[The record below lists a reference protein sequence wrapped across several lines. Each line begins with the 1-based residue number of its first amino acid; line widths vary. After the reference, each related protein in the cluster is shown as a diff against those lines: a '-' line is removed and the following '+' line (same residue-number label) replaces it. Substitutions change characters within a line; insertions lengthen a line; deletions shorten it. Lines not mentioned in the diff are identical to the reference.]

1 MRKKII
7 VTLSLLLQ
15 LTISTSYS
23 NTPKK
28 LEVSRNILQSGE
40 INLNLKDVS
49 IKKIF
54 ILIEQQI
61 NTKFIYMS
69 DQKFLENKITIAVN
83 NQDLDQVL
91 EVLKTKTNLDF
102 KITKN
107 GILVKELSKTIQK
120 TTQINVQEARKI
132 IGVVLDE
139 SNLSIPGASVFVAGT
154 AIETTTDFDGKFTL
168 KVPSAES
175 VLIVSF
181 AGYETKEQI
190 VGDKTTLT
198 IQLKEISNNLQEV
211 VVIGYGTQRKKDLTG
226 AVGSIKSRD
235 LMQRPAINVEQ
246 SLAGK
251 IAGVNVS
258 TNSGR
263 PGGRTSISIRGFS
276 SINATNNPLYVVDG
290 IIWTDGI
297 SNLNPNDVESIDVL
311 KDASSTAIYG
321 TRGSN
326 GVIIV
331 TTKRGTKQSSEI
343 RYDTYFSINQ
353 LPASRKLN
361 VLNSKEWLSLEEEVY
376 KNASKFDPIG
386 FKAGKYIDPV
396 EKRKAYLVGNTLGN
410 RELFTLDTNGIPQP
424 IYDIDWSKQ
433 VFRTSYSQNH
443 NLSFSGGN
451 AKTNYGFYLGYADD
465 NGIIKE
471 SFQKKYN
478 VRAVIDQ
485 QMKDWL
491 KVGITLSYVRK
502 NEGGVDDS
510 NGSYN
515 VIRNV
520 VEMVPFIPYK
530 YADGTYGY
538 GGDYAGLEKL
548 DNPLSQVYEN
558 IILFN
563 SNAFN
568 GSSYAN
574 FKIFKGLEFTSTFGS
589 NISNEI
595 DTNFSSSKLQ
605 GGTSKNTAQISSNES
620 RFWQLSNRFN
630 YSRKFNNNHTINALL
645 GTEKQSFNMFSW
657 TAATSSMPD
666 DYYSFFNLGAGATPV
681 APSSSTNSYQMESYF
696 GRVNYNL
703 KDKYL
708 FTLTGR
714 FDGSSR
720 FGKNNQFAFFPSAAA
735 AWRLSGEDF
744 LKNNPTISNL
754 KLRTSYG
761 ITGNSEIGSYRS
773 LANLSTNT
781 YIFGNTRASGSA
793 IDRLANPDLQWEK
806 TAQFDAG
813 LELGLFND
821 RINIVADVYYK
832 KTSDL
837 LLDAPIPASSGYST
851 VTKNIGDMENKGL
864 DLTINTINIQSKDFS
879 WSTSFNISFLKN
891 KITALGA
898 NNEDI
903 IYGFKGG
910 QILRVGQ
917 SVGSIFGYVR
927 DGIYSTDEADQAKAY
942 GKLPGDVKIR
952 DINHDGIINANDRV
966 IIGKGIP
973 DFYGTFA
980 NTFSYKRFDL
990 IIELQYSKGNDIF
1003 DNSRNSSEGRFG
1015 TANNYSTVLDSWSPT
1030 NQGAILEQVRPTG
1043 YSYYMD
1049 TRKLSDGSFI
1059 RGKNISLGYTLV
1071 PSLTK
1076 KLGLSSLRV
1085 YASAQNFF
1093 LITKYFGYDPELNN
1107 YNTAFSQG
1115 ITYTNYPKPKT
1126 YMYGLSISF

>member
-23 NTPKK
+23 NTPKN

-83 NQDLDQVL
+83 NQDLEQVL

-107 GILVKELSKTIQK
+107 GVLVKELNNTKEKNAQDT
-120 TTQINVQEARKI
+120 RKI
-132 IGVVLDE
+132 VGLVLDE
-139 SNLSIPGASVFVAGT
+139 TNSPIPGASVFIKGT
-154 AIETTTDFDGKFTL
+154 AIETQTDLEGKFTL
-168 KVPSAES
+168 KAPSAES

-181 AGYETKEQI
+181 IGFETKEQI
-190 VGDKTTLT
+190 IGDKTTLT

-211 VVIGYGTQRKKDLTG
+211 VVIGYGTQRKTDLTG
-226 AVGSIKSRD
+226 AVSSIKSRD

-276 SINATNNPLYVVDG
+276 SINATNDPLYVVDG

-331 TTKRGTKQSSEI
+331 TTKRGTKQSSQI

-353 LPASRKLN
+353 LPASRNLN

-386 FKAGKYIDPV
+386 FQAGKYINPV

-410 RELFTLDTNGIPQP
+410 RELFTLDPNGIPQP

-443 NLSFSGGN
+443 NLAFSGGN
-451 AKTNYGFYLGYADD
+451 AKTNYGFYLGYAND

-485 QMKDWL
+485 QIKDWL
-491 KVGITLSYVRK
+491 KVGVTLSYVRK

-530 YADGTYGY
+530 YADGAYGY

-548 DNPLSQVYEN
+548 DNPLSEVYEN
-558 IILFN
+558 NILFN

-589 NISNEI
+589 NISNDI
-595 DTNFSSSKLQ
+595 NTNSSRSKLQ
-605 GGTSKNTAQISSNES
+605 GGTRKNTAQISSNES
-620 RFWQLSNRFN
+620 
-630 YSRKFNNNHTINALL
+630 
-645 GTEKQSFNMFSW
+645 
-657 TAATSSMPD
+657 
-666 DYYSFFNLGAGATPV
+666 
-681 APSSSTNSYQMESYF
+681 
-696 GRVNYNL
+696 
-703 KDKYL
+703 
-708 FTLTGR
+708 
-714 FDGSSR
+714 
-720 FGKNNQFAFFPSAAA
+720 
-735 AWRLSGEDF
+735 
-744 LKNNPTISNL
+744 
-754 KLRTSYG
+754 
-761 ITGNSEIGSYRS
+761 
-773 LANLSTNT
+773 
-781 YIFGNTRASGSA
+781 IF
-793 IDRLANPDLQWEK
+793 
-806 TAQFDAG
+806 
-813 LELGLFND
+813 
-821 RINIVADVYYK
+821 
-832 KTSDL
+832 
-837 LLDAPIPASSGYST
+837 
-851 VTKNIGDMENKGL
+851 
-864 DLTINTINIQSKDFS
+864 
-879 WSTSFNISFLKN
+879 
-891 KITALGA
+891 
-898 NNEDI
+898 
-903 IYGFKGG
+903 
-910 QILRVGQ
+910 
-917 SVGSIFGYVR
+917 
-927 DGIYSTDEADQAKAY
+927 
-942 GKLPGDVKIR
+942 
-952 DINHDGIINANDRV
+952 
-966 IIGKGIP
+966 
-973 DFYGTFA
+973 
-980 NTFSYKRFDL
+980 
-990 IIELQYSKGNDIF
+990 
-1003 DNSRNSSEGRFG
+1003 
-1015 TANNYSTVLDSWSPT
+1015 
-1030 NQGAILEQVRPTG
+1030 
-1043 YSYYMD
+1043 
-1049 TRKLSDGSFI
+1049 
-1059 RGKNISLGYTLV
+1059 
-1071 PSLTK
+1071 
-1076 KLGLSSLRV
+1076 
-1085 YASAQNFF
+1085 
-1093 LITKYFGYDPELNN
+1093 
-1107 YNTAFSQG
+1107 
-1115 ITYTNYPKPKT
+1115 
-1126 YMYGLSISF
+1126 

>member
-1 MRKKII
+1 M
-7 VTLSLLLQ
+7 
-15 LTISTSYS
+15 
-23 NTPKK
+23 
-28 LEVSRNILQSGE
+28 G
-40 INLNLKDVS
+40 
-49 IKKIF
+49 
-54 ILIEQQI
+54 
-61 NTKFIYMS
+61 
-69 DQKFLENKITIAVN
+69 
-83 NQDLDQVL
+83 
-91 EVLKTKTNLDF
+91 LDF

-107 GILVKELSKTIQK
+107 GVLVKELIGITPKSILKSIPK
-120 TTQINVQEARKI
+120 KNQENRKI
-132 IGVVLDE
+132 TGVVLDE
-139 SNLSIPGASVFVAGT
+139 SNLPIPGASVFVAGT
-154 AIETTTDFDGKFTL
+154 TIATITDFDGKFTIN
-168 KVPSAES
+168 VPANTTILS
-175 VLIVSF
+175 VSYVGF
-181 AGYETKEQI
+181 ETKEINIENQTEI
-190 VGDKTTLT
+190 KVMLFESAS
-198 IQLKEISNNLQEV
+198 QLDEV
-211 VVIGYGTQRKKDLTG
+211 VVVGYGTQRKTDLTG

-276 SINATNNPLYVVDG
+276 SINATNDPLYMVDG
-290 IIWTDGI
+290 IVWTDGI

-321 TRGSN
+321 IRGSN

-331 TTKRGTKQSSEI
+331 TTKRGTKNSSQI
-343 RYDTYFSINQ
+343 RYDTYFSVNE
-353 LPASRKLN
+353 LPASRNLD

-376 KNASKFDPIG
+376 KNASKFD
-386 FKAGKYIDPV
+386 KAGYESGKYIDPV

-410 RELFTLDTNGIPQP
+410 RELFTLDSNGIPQP
-424 IYDIDWSKQ
+424 IYDVDWSKQ

-443 NLSFSGGN
+443 NLAFSGGN
-451 AKTNYGFYLGYADD
+451 ARTNYGFYLGYADD

-491 KVGITLSYVRK
+491 KVGVTLSYVRK
-502 NEGGVDDS
+502 NEGGVEDS

-548 DNPLSQVYEN
+548 NNPLSEVYEN
-558 IILFN
+558 NILFN

-595 DTNFSSSKLQ
+595 NTNFSSSKLQ
-605 GGTSKNTAQISSNES
+605 GGTRKNTARISSNES

-630 YSRKFNNNHTINALL
+630 YSRKFNNKHTINALL
-645 GTEKQSFNMFSW
+645 GTEKQRFNVLSW
-657 TAATSSMPD
+657 TAATTLMPD
-666 DYYSFFNLGAGATPV
+666 DYYSFFNLGAGATPL

-708 FTLTGR
+708 LTLTGR

-735 AWRLSGEDF
+735 AWRLSEEDF

-754 KLRTSYG
+754 KIRTSYG

-781 YIFGNTRASGSA
+781 YIFGDTRASGSA
-793 IDRLANPDLQWEK
+793 IGRLANADLQWEK
-806 TAQFDAG
+806 TAQYDAG

-821 RINIVADVYYK
+821 RVNIVADVYYK

-851 VTKNIGDMENKGL
+851 VTKNIGNMENKGL
-864 DLTINTINIQSKDFS
+864 DLTINTSNIQRKNFS

-903 IYGFKGG
+903 TYGFKEG

-927 DGIYSTDEADQAKAY
+927 DGIYSTDETEQAIAY

-952 DINHDGIINANDRV
+952 DFNQDGIINAKNRV

-980 NTFSYKRFDL
+980 NTFTYKGFDL

-1003 DNSRNSSEGRFG
+1003 NNTRNSSEGRFG
-1015 TANNYSTVLDSWSPT
+1015 IANNYSTVLESWSPN
-1030 NQGAILEQVRPTG
+1030 NQGSELEQVRPTG
-1043 YSYYMD
+1043 YSYLMD
-1049 TRKLSDGSFI
+1049 TRKLSDGSLI
-1059 RGKNISLGYTLV
+1059 RGKNISLGYTLA

-1076 KLGLSSLRV
+1076 KLGLSTLRV

-1115 ITYTNYPKPKT
+1115 ITYSNYPKPKT

>member
-1 MRKKII
+1 MKQKII
-7 VTLSLLLQ
+7 LTLYLLL
-15 LTISTSYS
+15 LFGTGVTYS
-23 NTPKK
+23 NTSKTSIAEENIVKK
-28 LEVSRNILQSGE
+28 TK
-40 INLNLKDVS
+40 INLNLKNASV
-49 IKKIF
+49 KQIF
-54 ILIEQQI
+54 TLIEQQI
-61 NTKFIYMS
+61 NNKFIYMS
-69 DQKFLENKITIAVN
+69 DQNFLQKRISLTIN
-83 NQDLDQVL
+83 NQDLNQVL
-91 EVLKTKTNLDF
+91 AVLKNKVSLDF

-107 GILVKELSKTIQK
+107 GVLVKELIEITPKSTAKK
-120 TTQINVQEARKI
+120 NQENRKI
-132 IGVVLDE
+132 TGVVLDE
-139 SNLSIPGASVFVAGT
+139 SNLPIPGASIFVA
-154 AIETTTDFDGKFTL
+154 ATTIATSTDFDGKFTIN
-168 KVPSAES
+168 VPVNTTILS
-175 VLIVSF
+175 VSYIGF
-181 AGYETKEQI
+181 ETKEINIENQTEI
-190 VGDKTTLT
+190 KVMLFESAS
-198 IQLKEISNNLQEV
+198 QLDEV
-211 VVIGYGTQRKKDLTG
+211 VVIGYGTQRKTDLTG

-276 SINATNNPLYVVDG
+276 SINATNDPLYVVDG
-290 IIWTDGI
+290 IVWTDGI

-331 TTKRGTKQSSEI
+331 TTKRGTKNSSQI
-343 RYDTYFSINQ
+343 RYDTYFSVNQ
-353 LPASRKLN
+353 LPASRNLD
-361 VLNSKEWLSLEEEVY
+361 VLNSKQWLSLEEEVY
-376 KNASKFDPIG
+376 KNASKFDAVG
-386 FKAGKYIDPV
+386 YKSGKYINPV

-410 RELFTLDTNGIPQP
+410 RELFTLDSNGIPQP

-433 VFRTSYSQNH
+433 VFRKSYSQNH
-443 NLSFSGGN
+443 NLAFSGGN
-451 AKTNYGFYLGYADD
+451 DRTNYGFYLGYADD

-491 KVGITLSYVRK
+491 KIGVTLSYVRK
-502 NEGGVDDS
+502 NEGGVNDS

-530 YADGTYGY
+530 YADGTYGF

-548 DNPLSQVYEN
+548 DNPLSEVYEN
-558 IILFN
+558 NILFN
-563 SNAFN
+563 SNSFN

-589 NISNEI
+589 NISNDI
-595 DTNFSSSKLQ
+595 NTNFSSSKLQ
-605 GGTSKNTAQISSNES
+605 GGTRKNTAQISSNES

-630 YSRKFNNNHTINALL
+630 YNRKFNNNHTINALL
-645 GTEKQSFNMFSW
+645 GTEKQKFNVLSW
-657 TAATSSMPD
+657 NAATTSMPD

-681 APSSSTNSYQMESYF
+681 SPSSSTNSYQMESYF
-696 GRVNYNL
+696 GRVNYIL

-735 AWRLSGEDF
+735 AWRLSEEDF

-754 KLRTSYG
+754 KLRASYG

-773 LANLSTNT
+773 LANLSTSA
-781 YIFGNTRASGSA
+781 YIFGNARASGSA
-793 IDRLANPDLQWEK
+793 IGRLANPDLQWEK
-806 TAQFDAG
+806 TAQYDAG
-813 LELGLFND
+813 LEIGLFDD
-821 RINIVADVYYK
+821 RINLVADIYYK

-837 LLDAPIPASSGYST
+837 LLDAPIPASSGYSI
-851 VTKNIGDMENKGL
+851 VTKNIGNMENKGL
-864 DLTINTINIQSKDFS
+864 DLTINTTNIKSENFS
-879 WSTSFNISFLKN
+879 WTTSFNISFLKN
-891 KITALGA
+891 KITALGE

-903 IYGFKGG
+903 TYGFKEG

-927 DGIYSTDEADQAKAY
+927 DGIYSTDEAAQALAF

-952 DINHDGIINANDRV
+952 DFNHDGIINAKDRV

-980 NTFSYKRFDL
+980 NTFSYKKFDL
-990 IIELQYSKGNDIF
+990 IVELQYSKGNEIF
-1003 DNSRNSSEGRFG
+1003 NNTRNSSEGRFG
-1015 TANNYSTVLDSWSPT
+1015 IANNYSTVLDSWSPT
-1030 NQGAILEQVRPTG
+1030 NQDAILEQVRPTG
-1043 YSYYMD
+1043 YSYFMD

-1059 RGKNISLGYTLV
+1059 RGKNISLGYTLA
-1071 PSLTK
+1071 PILTK
-1076 KLGLSSLRV
+1076 KLGLSSLRM
-1085 YASAQNFF
+1085 YASVQNFF
-1093 LITKYFGYDPELNN
+1093 VITKYFGYDPELNN

-1115 ITYTNYPKPKT
+1115 ITYSNYPKPKT